1 MVNEKRLYP
10 PEEVAEIAKAYSG
23 MRISLALGSA
33 VRENSLETDVKKY
46 QTSVP
51 NNVHNLLDVA
61 GMFEVLNNGVY
72 ENEWKK

>member
-1 MVNEKRLYP
+1 MINEKLVYA
-10 PEEVAEIAKAYSG
+10 PEEVAEMAKAYRK
-23 MRISLALGSA
+23 MVFSLALGSA
-33 VRENSLETDVKKY
+33 VRENSLETDVKNY

-72 ENEWKK
+72 ENE